1 MAFSLTEKLTVIEA
15 KEWLNNT
22 LASLTD
28 ADDTTF
34 IQAMHDFKAALPR
47 KPRAAKKTSTSSER
61 SEEEYK
67 EDHCDARVWLKGGF
81 GAQCSCKKVDGQ
93 FLCKRH
99 QNEADKNDNQVKN
112 GLVTGDRPT
121 HHYNDTD
128 NAQIPWHDVTIEK
141 TTKAGKK
148 TSASG
153 DRKQRKCGC
162 CGELGHDKRKC
173 PKNNGESSSPT
184 MSVAELEAALAAAK
198 AAESAPAE
206 SSPAESAPAANSAEE
221 LDEDTTDLTA
231 EEQVAA
237 GTGLLEQADEDE
249 IGEELDNENDS
260 AGDDENDTD
269 NTSTRCDFEGVEYT
283 RDSNNGVVDDE
294 FDEVGT
300 WVDGSIEF
308 TAAGAKQHRM
318 AKAAA

>member
-162 CGELGHDKRKC
+162 CHELGHDKRKC

-198 AAESAPAE
+198 AAES
-206 SSPAESAPAANSAEE
+206 SPAESAPADNSVEE

-231 EEQVAA
+231 EEQTAA

-260 AGDDENDTD
+260 GDDENDTD

-283 RDSNNGVVDDE
+283 RNSINVVEDDE
-294 FDEVGT
+294 FDPVGT
-300 WVDGSIEF
+300 WVDGAIEF